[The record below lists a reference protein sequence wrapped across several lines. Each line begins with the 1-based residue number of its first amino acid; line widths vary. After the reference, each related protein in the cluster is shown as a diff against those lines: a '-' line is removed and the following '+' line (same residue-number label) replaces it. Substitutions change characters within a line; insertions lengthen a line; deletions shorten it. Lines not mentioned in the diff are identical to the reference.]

1 MALKG
6 QILVDFLAELP
17 QPDMDPDNAGWWIL
31 NVDEASCQM
40 GVGVSLQLRA
50 STRERIEQAIRLD
63 FPASNNETEYKEI
76 LDGVDLVKS
85 VSS

>member
-1 MALKG
+1 MALKR

-31 NVDEASCQM
+31 NVDDASCQTGA
-40 GVGVSLQLRA
+40 GVILQLRA
-50 STRERIEQAIRLD
+50 SIGERIEQAIRLD
-63 FPASNNETEYKEI
+63 FPTSNNETEYEEI
-76 LDGVDLVKS
+76 LDGVDLAKS